1 MEKTFNDWLA
11 EIQTDMIDACLEYAD
26 YKADAV
32 YIYASYEEKTISCD
46 YFYRIGDSLYERH
59 KLSEI
64 EAFKYDVSVQRQG
77 ACLTI
82 LNEDMEKLIG
92 VCKDFDMDMPT
103 EIKLIYDVKRNHV
116 NADYKYELQY
126 SNTAELMS
134 DDLAEAWFEQELQRI
149 SDEK

>member
-1 MEKTFNDWLA
+1 MEKTFEDWLA

-32 YIYASYEEKTISCD
+32 YIYASYEEQTISCD

-59 KLSEI
+59 KLNEI
-64 EAFKYDVSVQRQG
+64 EALNIDVSVQRQE
-77 ACLTI
+77 ACLKI
-82 LNEDMEKLIG
+82 LNKDIEKLID

-116 NADYKYELQY
+116 SADYEYELQY
-126 SNTAELMS
+126 SNTAELMA